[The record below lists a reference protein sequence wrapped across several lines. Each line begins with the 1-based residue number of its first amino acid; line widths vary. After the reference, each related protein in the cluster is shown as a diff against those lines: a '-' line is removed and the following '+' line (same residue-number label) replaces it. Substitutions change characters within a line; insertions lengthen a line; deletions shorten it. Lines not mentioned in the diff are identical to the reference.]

1 MQKRVLFSSSRSHQE
16 GYSLCVWS
24 PNNALLV
31 RTGPARH
38 STSRPQPETIINNHS
53 EKQRWCEWVF
63 LLICKTTQKQQ
74 RPGRRSLIKTLRN
87 RRANS
92 QQTEMCRCK
101 CRFPVIKSIRAHL
114 QEWQRAFLGLVFSP
128 HSNGSAL
135 TPELLF
141 SPDRLRTKSE
151 SFASSNP
158 ALGTR
163 IVPSRTPGR
172 AQPRPNTTHN
182 SKAALI
188 GVYLGD

>member
-1 MQKRVLFSSSRSHQE
+1 
-16 GYSLCVWS
+16 
-24 PNNALLV
+24 
-31 RTGPARH
+31 
-38 STSRPQPETIINNHS
+38 
-53 EKQRWCEWVF
+53 
-63 LLICKTTQKQQ
+63 
-74 RPGRRSLIKTLRN
+74 
-87 RRANS
+87 
-92 QQTEMCRCK
+92 MCRCK
-101 CRFPVIKSIRAHL
+101 CRFPVIKSVRAHL
-114 QEWQRAFLGLVFSP
+114 QEWQRAFLGSVFSP

-163 IVPSRTPGR
+163 IAPSQTPGR

-188 GVYLGD
+188 GVYLGDQPYTFVPDLLTPCLLHAGFSSHQPAIAVLVVLQECSLPSEKSKQLDRYHYTKEISWKNQTTC